1 VRKPAVKPPAAQTS
15 PIPAAIERRYAQ
27 RGSVVAS
34 DLDSADSATFIVKL
48 QLQAG
53 LLAALNACGAGI
65 QWGGSLQG

>member
-1 VRKPAVKPPAAQTS
+1 
-15 PIPAAIERRYAQ
+15 
-27 RGSVVAS
+27 VAS

-48 QLQAG
+48 QLQAD